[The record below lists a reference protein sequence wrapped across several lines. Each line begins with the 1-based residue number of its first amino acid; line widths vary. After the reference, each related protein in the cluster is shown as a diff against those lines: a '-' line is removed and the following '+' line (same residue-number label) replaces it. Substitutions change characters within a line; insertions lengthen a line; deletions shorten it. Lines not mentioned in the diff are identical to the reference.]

1 MNEAKKTAL
10 VTGGSRGIG
19 RAVAL
24 ELARAGM
31 NVAIIYAGNTAAATE
46 TVSLLEAEGVTAKS
60 YQCDVAD
67 EKQAKQTVDQVLT
80 DFGGVD
86 VLVNNAGITR
96 DALLLS
102 AKEAD
107 TDRVLAVSLKGAFH
121 MIQALYRHFMKK
133 RAGRIIN
140 LSSVVGLHG
149 NAGQASYAAAKAGV
163 IGPINANT
171 STALTKSV
179 AKELASR
186 GVTCNAIAPGFIAS
200 DMTAAMPQKVQDAL
214 RETIPMGRPGQP
226 EDVAHAVAFL
236 ASDAAAYITGVVLRV
251 DGGLGM

>member
-1 MNEAKKTAL
+1 MSEARKTAL

-24 ELARAGM
+24 ELARTGM
-31 NVAIIYAGNTAAATE
+31 NIAIIYAGNTAAAVE
-46 TVSLLEAEGVTAKS
+46 TVSLLEAAGVTAKS

-67 EKQAKQTVDQVLT
+67 EEQTKQTVDQVLA

-102 AKEAD
+102 AKETD
-107 TDRVLAVSLKGAFH
+107 IDRVLAVSLKGAFH
-121 MIQALYRHFMKK
+121 MIRALYRQFMKK

-163 IGPINANT
+163 IG
-171 STALTKSV
+171 LTKSI

-214 RETIPMGRPGQP
+214 QETIPMGKPGQP

>member
-163 IGPINANT
+163 IG
-171 STALTKSV
+171 LTKSV

>member
-1 MNEAKKTAL
+1 MSEQKKTAL

-31 NVAIIYAGNTAAATE
+31 DVAIVYAGNTAAAEE
-46 TVSLLEAEGVTAKS
+46 TLSLLEQAGAVAKS
-60 YQCDVAD
+60 YCCDVSDA
-67 EKQAKQTVDQVLT
+67 AKAKETVEQVLA

-86 VLVNNAGITR
+86 VLVNNAGVTR

-102 AKEAD
+102 AKEED
-107 TDRVLAVSLKGAFH
+107 LDRVLGVSLKGAFH
-121 MIQALYRHFMKK
+121 MTQALYRHFMKK
-133 RAGRIIN
+133 RAGRIVN

-149 NAGQASYAAAKAGV
+149 NAGQSGYSAAKAGV
-163 IGPINANT
+163 IG
-171 STALTKSV
+171 LTKSV
-179 AKELASR
+179 AKELAGR
-186 GVTCNAIAPGFIAS
+186 GITCNAVAPGFIES
-200 DMTAAMPQKVQDAL
+200 DMTAAMPQKAKDAVL
-214 RETIPMGRPGQP
+214 QTIPMGHAGQTA
-226 EDVAHAVAFL
+226 DVAGAVAFL

>member
-1 MNEAKKTAL
+1 MSEAKKTAL

-163 IGPINANT
+163 IG
-171 STALTKSV
+171 LTKSV

-186 GVTCNAIAPGFIAS
+186 GVTCNAIAPGFVAS

>member
-163 IGPINANT
+163 IG
-171 STALTKSV
+171 LTKSV
-179 AKELASR
+179 AKGLASR